1 MTPTPR
7 AHVVR
12 DVQTTGP
19 VRAFSAANL
28 AVVVSHLLDQ
38 AIDNATS
45 TSADDEDCREQ
56 D

>member
-7 AHVVR
+7 AHVFR
-12 DVQTTGP
+12 DRQTTGP

-28 AVVVSHLLDQ
+28 AIVVSHLLDK
-38 AIDNATS
+38 AIDTATS
-45 TSADDEDCREQ
+45 TGADDKECREQ